1 MIDWKRAVFPP
12 ISSWITRDIRGKNK
26 ITCVRHLIKL
36 HFFKMAGGVDYK
48 YSVPKASS
56 KLLEELDYKDIGQ
69 KKGGQKR

>member
-36 HFFKMAGGVDYK
+36 HFFKMAGGVFFFFFENAGGVDYK

-56 KLLEELDYKDIGQ
+56 K
-69 KKGGQKR
+69 

>member
-56 KLLEELDYKDIGQ
+56 K
-69 KKGGQKR
+69 